1 MFSPAGSRLPWK
13 SFHDSTCRSVVCCR
27 CPWFQSTATVSD
39 SVCAPAMVTAPAGV
53 APTTASGAATTAASP
68 VRISP
73 PRTNREPSNA
83 RIMVPPL
90 IEVSTSAHP
99 YTAFAARGSRRVNIL
114 LSYIRRRGQP
124 RTGPP
129 VPRRAALA
137 VPAAATAG
145 AALPGCECGSV
156 PVAGR
161 LVAAGVTPAA
171 ALAFLLSAP
180 AINPIVLTA
189 TAVAFPDRP
198 VMVLARLLASLLAS
212 IVVGLLWLAL
222 GRDDLVRPA
231 RRWTPPA
238 GPRLRTFL
246 ASAQHDFLQAGGF
259 LVVGA
264 GAAATL
270 QTLVPRRVVDSF
282 AHAGPLTVLALGVL
296 AVLLALCSEAD
307 AFVAA
312 GLKQFSLTA
321 RLAFL
326 VVGPMVDVKLIALQA
341 GTFGPRFA
349 WRFAPLTF
357 AVALVSA
364 GLVGW
369 WLL

>member
-1 MFSPAGSRLPWK
+1 VGLAVVVALVLAAAVLRPLLTKALSAPAAANWATLFLAITIQAMPFLVLG
-13 SFHDSTCRSVVCCR
+13 V
-27 CPWFQSTATVSD
+27 TVS
-39 SVCAPAMVTAPAGV
+39 
-53 APTTASGAATTAASP
+53 GAIAAF
-68 VRISP
+68 
-73 PRTNREPSNA
+73 
-83 RIMVPPL
+83 VPPGR
-90 IEVSTSAHP
+90 I
-99 YTAFAARGSRRVNIL
+99 AALLPKRGV
-114 LSYIRRRGQP
+114 
-124 RTGPP
+124 
-129 VPRRAALA
+129 LA

-156 PVAGR
+156 PIAGR

-189 TAVAFPDRP
+189 TAVAFPGHP
-198 VMVLARLLASLLAS
+198 VMVLARLLASLVAS
-212 IVVGLLWLAL
+212 VAVGLVWLAL
-222 GRDDLVRPA
+222 GRDDLLRTG
-231 RRWTPPA
+231 RRWQPEP
-238 GPRLRTFL
+238 GPRLSMFVATAR
-246 ASAQHDFLQAGGF
+246 HDFLQAGGY

-264 GAAATL
+264 AAAATL
-270 QTLVPRRVVDSF
+270 QTLVPRSVINTFTANPVV
-282 AHAGPLTVLALGVL
+282 AVLALGVL

-312 GLKQFSLTA
+312 GLKQFSLSA
-321 RLAFL
+321 RLVFL

-357 AVALVSA
+357 IAAVVSA
-364 GLVGW
+364 VLVGW

>member
-1 MFSPAGSRLPWK
+1 MTAEPAGRARSRRLPPEAGLAL
-13 SFHDSTCRSVVCCR
+13 VVVLLLAAVALR
-27 CPWFQSTATVSD
+27 PALTGLLGRPAAANWATVFIA
-39 SVCAPAMVTAPAGV
+39 VAVQALPFLVLGV
-53 APTTASGAATTAASP
+53 AVSGAIAAF
-68 VRISP
+68 
-73 PRTNREPSNA
+73 
-83 RIMVPPL
+83 VPPGA
-90 IEVSTSAHP
+90 I
-99 YTAFAARGSRRVNIL
+99 ARL
-114 LSYIRRRGQP
+114 L
-124 RTGPP
+124 
-129 VPRRAALA
+129 PRRPALA

-145 AALPGCECGSV
+145 MALPGCECGSV

-212 IVVGLLWLAL
+212 VGVGLLWLAL

-231 RRWTPPA
+231 RRWTPPE
-238 GPRLRTFL
+238 GSRLWTFL
-246 ASAQHDFLQAGGF
+246 ASARHDFLQAGGF

-270 QTLVPRRVVDSF
+270 QTLVPRRIVDSF
-282 AHAGPLTVLALGVL
+282 AHAGPASALALGIL

-326 VVGPMVDVKLIALQA
+326 VVGPMVDVKLVALQA

-357 AVALVSA
+357 VVALCCA

>member
-1 MFSPAGSRLPWK
+1 MATTPTSTPTHTPAPDGPRRRSRSEFGL
-13 SFHDSTCRSVVCCR
+13 VVVVLLVIAAVALR
-27 CPWFQSTATVSD
+27 PALAGLLRRPAAANWATVF
-39 SVCAPAMVTAPAGV
+39 VAVTIQAMPFLVLGV
-53 APTTASGAATTAASP
+53 AVSGAIAAF
-68 VRISP
+68 
-73 PRTNREPSNA
+73 
-83 RIMVPPL
+83 VPPGA
-90 IEVSTSAHP
+90 I
-99 YTAFAARGSRRVNIL
+99 ARL
-114 LSYIRRRGQP
+114 M
-124 RTGPP
+124 
-129 VPRRAALA
+129 PRRPALA
-137 VPAAATAG
+137 VPVAACAG

-156 PVAGR
+156 PIAAR
-161 LVAAGVTPAA
+161 LVAAGVTPSA

-189 TAVAFPDRP
+189 TAVAFPDHP
-198 VMVLARLLASLLAS
+198 VMVLARLLASLAAS
-212 IVVGLLWLAL
+212 VGVGLLWLSL
-222 GRDDLVRPA
+222 GRDDLLRPA
-231 RRWTPPA
+231 RRWEPPP
-238 GPRLRTFL
+238 GSRTRRFL
-246 ASAQHDFLQAGGF
+246 ASARHDFLQAGGY
-259 LVVGA
+259 LVIGA

-270 QTLVPRRVVDSF
+270 QTLVPRKVVDTF
-282 AHAGPLTVLALGVL
+282 AGSGPLSLVVLGLL

-357 AVALVSA
+357 AVALASA
-364 GLVGW
+364 ALVGW

>member
-1 MFSPAGSRLPWK
+1 VASPAQARRWPAEAALAL
-13 SFHDSTCRSVVCCR
+13 VVVLILAAVALR
-27 CPWFQSTATVSD
+27 PALTGLLGRPAAANWATVFIA
-39 SVCAPAMVTAPAGV
+39 VTIQAMPFLVLGVTV
-53 APTTASGAATTAASP
+53 SGAIAAF
-68 VRISP
+68 
-73 PRTNREPSNA
+73 
-83 RIMVPPL
+83 VPPGA
-90 IEVSTSAHP
+90 I
-99 YTAFAARGSRRVNIL
+99 ARVL
-114 LSYIRRRGQP
+114 
-124 RTGPP
+124 
-129 VPRRAALA
+129 PRRAALA

>member
-1 MFSPAGSRLPWK
+1 MSSPA
-13 SFHDSTCRSVVCCR
+13 RSSVRPARARRVPPEAGLLLVVVLILAAVALR
-27 CPWFQSTATVSD
+27 PLLTGLLAKPAAANWATVFIA
-39 SVCAPAMVTAPAGV
+39 VAVQAMPFLVLGVTV
-53 APTTASGAATTAASP
+53 SGAIAAF
-68 VRISP
+68 
-73 PRTNREPSNA
+73 
-83 RIMVPPL
+83 VPPGAL
-90 IEVSTSAHP
+90 
-99 YTAFAARGSRRVNIL
+99 ARL
-114 LSYIRRRGQP
+114 L
-124 RTGPP
+124 
-129 VPRRAALA
+129 PRRAALA

-145 AALPGCECGSV
+145 VALPGCECGSV

-189 TAVAFPDRP
+189 TAVAFPDHP
-198 VMVLARLLASLLAS
+198 VMVLARLVASLLAS
-212 IVVGLLWLAL
+212 IAVGMLWLVL

-231 RRWTPPA
+231 RRWEPPQ
-238 GPRLRTFL
+238 GPRMRMFL

-270 QTLVPRRVVDSF
+270 QTLVPRRIVDSF

-341 GTFGPRFA
+341 GTFSPRFA

-364 GLVGW
+364 AVVGW

>member
-1 MFSPAGSRLPWK
+1 VSSPARSRTLPPEAGLAL
-13 SFHDSTCRSVVCCR
+13 VVVLILAAVVLR
-27 CPWFQSTATVSD
+27 PALTGLLTRPAAANWATVFIA
-39 SVCAPAMVTAPAGV
+39 VAVQAMPFLVLGVTV
-53 APTTASGAATTAASP
+53 SGAIAAF
-68 VRISP
+68 
-73 PRTNREPSNA
+73 
-83 RIMVPPL
+83 VPPGA
-90 IEVSTSAHP
+90 I
-99 YTAFAARGSRRVNIL
+99 ARL
-114 LSYIRRRGQP
+114 L
-124 RTGPP
+124 
-129 VPRRAALA
+129 PRRAVLA

-145 AALPGCECGSV
+145 VALPGCECGSV

-189 TAVAFPDRP
+189 TAVAFPGRP
-198 VMVLARLLASLLAS
+198 AIVFARLLASLVAS
-212 IVVGLLWLAL
+212 IGVGLLWLVL
-222 GRDDLVRPA
+222 GRDDLLRPA
-231 RRWTPPA
+231 RRWEPPE
-238 GPRLRTFL
+238 GSRMRRFL

-259 LVVGA
+259 LVIGA

-270 QTLVPRRVVDSF
+270 QTLVPRRVVDSL
-282 AHAGPLTVLALGVL
+282 AHAGPLSVLALGLL

-312 GLKQFSLTA
+312 GLKEFSPTA

-341 GTFGPRFA
+341 GTFSPRFA

-357 AVALVSA
+357 VVALVSA
-364 GLVGW
+364 ALIGW